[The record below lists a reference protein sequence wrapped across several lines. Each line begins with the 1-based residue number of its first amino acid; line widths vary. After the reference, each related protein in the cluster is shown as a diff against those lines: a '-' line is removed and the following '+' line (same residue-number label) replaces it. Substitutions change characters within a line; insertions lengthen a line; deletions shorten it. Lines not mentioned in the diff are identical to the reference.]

1 MGGRGCGRLGARL
14 PLTGPPVPAWLHRA
28 KFRTVGELKAEADAY
43 MKEFHRREAEARAQ
57 AAALRPLHSRLARGG
72 GGVGAA
78 TAFDARQGCWL
89 TPSTD

>member
-72 GGVGAA
+72 GGGLGRQRPSMPDRAVG
-78 TAFDARQGCWL
+78 
-89 TPSTD
+89 